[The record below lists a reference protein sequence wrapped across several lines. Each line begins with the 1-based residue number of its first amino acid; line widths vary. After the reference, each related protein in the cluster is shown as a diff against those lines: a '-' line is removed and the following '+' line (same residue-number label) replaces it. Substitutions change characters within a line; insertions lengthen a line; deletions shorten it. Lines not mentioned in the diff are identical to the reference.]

1 MVGHP
6 GKSFLAQISNLNL
19 FLVGERI
26 LELRH
31 VNSVLQLDAVVL
43 EFILLCEFGLNGII
57 LSLEL
62 IGIGEHFL
70 DFLW

>member
-1 MVGHP
+1 VVGHP
-6 GKSFLAQISNLNL
+6 GESFFAQISNLNL

-31 VNSVLQLDAVVL
+31 VNSVLQLDAVAL
-43 EFILLCEFGLNGII
+43 KFIPLCEFGFNGII